1 MTTGDFPTMIA
12 TTYGTS
18 AAYNVFDNNAQWSAA
33 TPDAVRRMVPAL
45 DRIAVTAMAQNIQPN
60 PPKGSEVMSER
71 RLVRVVMVDPH
82 EHVPTDIALLY
93 DSKEL
98 FTDKTD
104 QELYF
109 DMPVADLLTR
119 HNDKRTKIVDK
130 SVKER
135 TQYLDPARIRD
146 LKMLVITLAKF

>member
-1 MTTGDFPTMIA
+1 MSTGDFPTMMA
-12 TTYGTS
+12 MTYGS
-18 AAYNVFDNNAQWSAA
+18 AAAHNVFDNSWGSTAEL
-33 TPDAVRRMVPAL
+33 VKRVPGL
-45 DRIAVTAMAQNIQPN
+45 DRISAAVIPQNIQPN
-60 PPKGSEVMSER
+60 PPQGSEPMSER

-82 EHVPTDIALLY
+82 EHVPTEMALLY

-109 DMPVADLLTR
+109 DMPVAELLKT
-119 HNDKRTKIVDK
+119 HNDKRTKLVDK

-135 TQYLDPARIRD
+135 TQYLDAARIRD